1 MSDIAAGPQQSWL
14 AGPQQSWLHGHDPP
28 EQRAGGPSLAW
39 GECGHE
45 GWPQALAGS
54 GSRSSFLGWRS
65 LRWGFVALSP
75 AGCCTVRKQVHRE
88 ERSVADRVR

>member
-1 MSDIAAGPQQSWL
+1 MSDIA

-28 EQRAGGPSLAW
+28 EQRARGSSLAW

-54 GSRSSFLGWRS
+54 GSRSSFLGWKS

-75 AGCCTVRKQVHRE
+75 AGCCTVRKRVHRE
-88 ERSVADRVR
+88 ERSVANRVR

>member
-1 MSDIAAGPQQSWL
+1 MSDIA

-28 EQRAGGPSLAW
+28 EQRARGSSLAW

-75 AGCCTVRKQVHRE
+75 AGCCTVRKRVHQE